1 MTKATILIKVV
12 PTRVEQILKQV
23 RELEEARKVYP
34 AYGRWDVVAFIEVSE
49 YNLLKDLTS
58 KINSFEGVRSSE
70 TLVEA

>member
-23 RELEEARKVYP
+23 RELKEARKAYP
-34 AYGRWDVVAFIEVSE
+34 AYGRWDVVAFIEVSG

-70 TLVEA
+70 TLAEA